1 MSDDALDET
10 VRARWPA
17 QAACL
22 GCWRQR
28 LFRIPGALRDIAVHL
43 QLLAVCDRP
52 RQRHRRWQGGMV
64 EVVKALSAF

>member
-10 VRARWPA
+10 VFGWPA
-17 QAACL
+17 CL
-22 GCWRQR
+22 CWRQLR

>member
-10 VRARWPA
+10 VRERWPA
-17 QAACL
+17 CL
-22 GCWRQR
+22 CWRPLR